1 MNALTTCFNSSVPL
15 TPRLAVRGCALYGG
29 NTPYTDVWVSVLCAL
44 CASELC
50 MGVSDLV
57 NLIKQ
62 GNKRL
67 DKIVGLAST
76 IMQAF
81 DDDGNNEIEQVEFLD
96 MVSKNSTWLDAFA
109 NFVSVPVRA
118 QQRVCTCMAEALL
131 VSHHTTCDAM

>member
-1 MNALTTCFNSSVPL
+1 
-15 TPRLAVRGCALYGG
+15 
-29 NTPYTDVWVSVLCAL
+29 
-44 CASELC
+44 

-118 QQRVCTCMAEALL
+118 QQCVCTRMAEAL
-131 VSHHTTCDAM
+131 VSHQTTCDAM

>member
-1 MNALTTCFNSSVPL
+1 M
-15 TPRLAVRGCALYGG
+15 
-29 NTPYTDVWVSVLCAL
+29 CAL

-118 QQRVCTCMAEALL
+118 
-131 VSHHTTCDAM
+131 